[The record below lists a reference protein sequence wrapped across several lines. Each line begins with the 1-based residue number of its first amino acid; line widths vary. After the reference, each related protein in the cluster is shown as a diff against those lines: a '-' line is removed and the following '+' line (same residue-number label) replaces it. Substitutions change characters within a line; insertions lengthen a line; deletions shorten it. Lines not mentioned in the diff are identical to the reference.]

1 MSHGHSHGRRAGGH
15 MHADGE
21 ECTAG
26 HAHREH
32 AHRHAG
38 EMGGHHGG
46 ASVRRLAISLVITF
60 GVMVAEAVGG
70 WISGSLALTS
80 DAAHMLTDAGALGLA
95 LVAASLANRPADD
108 RRTYGYRRAEVLGA
122 QINVGALVVLSV
134 WIVWEAVER
143 LRTPH
148 GPIDLRIM
156 SIIAFIGLVANLA
169 ILAFLHGEH
178 SLNARS
184 AFLHVLADAIS
195 SVAILLGA
203 GAIALRPQLA
213 WLDPA
218 LSMAIALLILFGAI
232 RLVLE
237 ITDIL
242 MESVPGHV
250 DVGAV
255 TRQMSSA
262 DGVLAVHDLHIWTIS
277 SGLYA
282 LSAHVVVHAEAM
294 GRNDEILNAVKSR
307 LRLEFGIDHTT
318 LQIESIE
325 YEHLHD
331 VHTCIE
337 ARP

>member
-143 LRTPH
+143 QHARLTASGALAERRRRQNLRWLWSLVEDQLRQAVRTHPAVRM
-148 GPIDLRIM
+148 IRDDLERD
-156 SIIAFIGLVANLA
+156 
-169 ILAFLHGEH
+169 
-178 SLNARS
+178 
-184 AFLHVLADAIS
+184 VLAGTTPA
-195 SVAILLGA
+195 AAAARRIL
-203 GAIALRPQLA
+203 
-213 WLDPA
+213 
-218 LSMAIALLILFGAI
+218 
-232 RLVLE
+232 
-237 ITDIL
+237 
-242 MESVPGHV
+242 
-250 DVGAV
+250 
-255 TRQMSSA
+255 
-262 DGVLAVHDLHIWTIS
+262 
-277 SGLYA
+277 
-282 LSAHVVVHAEAM
+282 EA
-294 GRNDEILNAVKSR
+294 
-307 LRLEFGIDHTT
+307 FGI
-318 LQIESIE
+318 
-325 YEHLHD
+325 
-331 VHTCIE
+331 
-337 ARP
+337 RPGSASS